1 MVEMIIVMN
10 PKCSEREV
18 KAVENELTK
27 QGFCGVIRSSFVAL
41 AVIRCSFGGNHL
53 WLW

>member
-18 KAVENELTK
+18 DDVKNELTK
-27 QGFCGVIRSSFVAL
+27 HGLGIHLSQGETWKWRTNNRNCKVS
-41 AVIRCSFGGNHL
+41 
-53 WLW
+53 